1 MHLARDSRDETTSF
15 SRLRAELS
23 YRDPRSAGFA
33 GIIDLEKAFSLRLTL
48 QARPRTWSL
57 RQTASL
63 PPVLRTVELVRNL
76 RRQLSDSKLSIQLC
90 SGSRFMPSNAYSRC
104 ITDMFEVR

>member
-57 RQTASL
+57 R
-63 PPVLRTVELVRNL
+63 
-76 RRQLSDSKLSIQLC
+76 
-90 SGSRFMPSNAYSRC
+90 
-104 ITDMFEVR
+104 